1 MKIVFS
7 HNDSFSKFSGLRLTM
22 SKYEIA
28 GIDILKNVNVALC
41 GMKNVELTKETIKIF
56 GLHISFNKKLQD
68 DSNFRDSIKN
78 IVNLIRLW
86 RMRKL
91 KIILKSVAISKI
103 VWFSNSVNPENLFI
117 GKQKTQNQT

>member
-7 HNDSFSKFSGLRLTM
+7 LNDSFYKFSGLRLTM

-41 GMKNVELTKETIKIF
+41 RMWNVELTKETIKIF
-56 GLHISFNKKLQD
+56 GLHISYNKKLQD

-86 RMRKL
+86 RMRK
-91 KIILKSVAISKI
+91 
-103 VWFSNSVNPENLFI
+103 
-117 GKQKTQNQT
+117 

>member
-56 GLHISFNKKLQD
+56 GLHISFNKNSRMIQTFVTLL
-68 DSNFRDSIKN
+68 RTLSILSDCG
-78 IVNLIRLW
+78 V
-86 RMRKL
+86 
-91 KIILKSVAISKI
+91 
-103 VWFSNSVNPENLFI
+103 
-117 GKQKTQNQT
+117 